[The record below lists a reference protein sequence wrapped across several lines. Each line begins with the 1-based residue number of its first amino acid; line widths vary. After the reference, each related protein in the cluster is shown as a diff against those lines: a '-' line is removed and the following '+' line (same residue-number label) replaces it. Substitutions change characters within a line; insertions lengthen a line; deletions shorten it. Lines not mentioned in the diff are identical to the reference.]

1 MAKRFQIGAEITSR
15 GKKDCKLRQELQ
27 ISAEHYCRI
36 TLNGL
41 ATSMNSAH
49 FVKQGRK
56 RDSQSQSQLPK
67 SFIPF
72 YPLNAR
78 KFRHC
83 TAQKKKLFVKDFF
96 NKCEI
101 IRK

>member
-72 YPLNAR
+72 YPLNTR
-78 KFRHC
+78 KFRH
-83 TAQKKKLFVKDFF
+83 
-96 NKCEI
+96 
-101 IRK
+101 